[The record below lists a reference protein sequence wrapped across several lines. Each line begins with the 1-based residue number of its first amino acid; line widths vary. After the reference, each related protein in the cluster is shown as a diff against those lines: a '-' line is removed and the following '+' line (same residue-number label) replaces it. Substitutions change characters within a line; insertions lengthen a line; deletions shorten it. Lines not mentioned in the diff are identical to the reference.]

1 MSVSIS
7 TAKKALPPKVV
18 TNDSFPQTNSDGKEN
33 LMFAGTKERRHC
45 ERDDLASDLLVKAA
59 KELLHDEG
67 ITAEKVGLL
76 LTNATM
82 LDIPFNGVGAA
93 WAHGLDIAPQ
103 YIYDIHNT
111 GCTSFVYMVE
121 LANNLMA
128 TLDIE
133 YALIG
138 NVQMSAGKIFA
149 QEQNVG
155 KPQSVV
161 PGDGAGVVLVRK
173 EAVEGDGEIVAVATK
188 VHGEFANDM
197 YIEREDGSHWWEP
210 SEAMGIIEFPKSRI
224 MRILSRGN
232 RSVPERIR
240 EVCEKA
246 GKKITDIDFLITN
259 QPNMTFLRNW
269 REFVQLPE
277 EKHQQSYASYGNLF
291 GAAMPINLT
300 EAQESGAIKKGDLVC
315 FAGFSHAGDYSSAM
329 LVQY

>member
-7 TAKKALPPKVV
+7 KAKKALPPKIVK
-18 TNDSFPQTNSDGKEN
+18 NDFFPLTNSDGKEN
-33 LMFAGTKERRHC
+33 LMFAGTDERRHC
-45 ERDDLASDLLVKAA
+45 ERDDLASDLLVQAA
-59 KELLHDEG
+59 KELL
-67 ITAEKVGLL
+67 AEENIDVSEVGML

-93 WAHGLDIAPQ
+93 WAHGLEISPQ
-103 YIYDIHNT
+103 FIYDLHNT

-121 LANNLMA
+121 LAQNLMNSM
-128 TLDIE
+128 DIE
-133 YALIG
+133 YALLG

-173 EAVEGDGEIVAVATK
+173 KAVAGDGKVVGVATK

-197 YIEREDGSHWWEP
+197 YIERADGSHWWEP
-210 SEAMGIIEFPKSRI
+210 SNSMGIIEFPKSRV

-240 EVCEKA
+240 EVCENA
-246 GKKITDIDFLITN
+246 GKKVTDIDFLITN
-259 QPNMTFLRNW
+259 QPNQTFLRNW

-277 EKHQQSYASYGNLF
+277 EKHQQSYAKYGNPF
-291 GAAMPINLT
+291 GAAMPINLS
-300 EAQESGAIKKGDLVC
+300 EAQELGNIKEGDLLC
-315 FAGFSHAGDYSSAM
+315 FAGFSHAGDYSSAL